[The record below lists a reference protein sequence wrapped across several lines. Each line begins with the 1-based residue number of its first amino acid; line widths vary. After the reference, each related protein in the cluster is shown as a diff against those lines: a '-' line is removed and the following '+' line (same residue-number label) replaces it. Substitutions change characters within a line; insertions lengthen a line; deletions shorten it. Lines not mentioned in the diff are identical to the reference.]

1 MPQSTA
7 MATPVT
13 APAPPPTLEAAITSE
28 AEATAA
34 LIAIRRLMGELC
46 DIVEEETAL
55 VRAGHLTAAA
65 KVAERKSELA
75 GAFMARA
82 VRVQASVRYLSRT
95 TPQLFD
101 ELRRQHEEFRAKLQ
115 INLTVLATARAV
127 SEGILRGVSN
137 ELARRS
143 TVSTYGASGRREDP
157 AGRAVIPI
165 AMSRRL

>member
-7 MATPVT
+7 TATP
-13 APAPPPTLEAAITSE
+13 PAPPPAPESPIASE
-28 AEATAA
+28 AEAAA
-34 LIAIRRLMGELC
+34 VLIDIRRLMGELC

-82 VRVQASVRYLSRT
+82 MRVQASVRYLSRA

-101 ELRRQHEEFRAKLQ
+101 ELRHQHEEFRAKLQ

-143 TVSTYGASGRREDP
+143 TVSTYGASGRRGEP
-157 AGRAVIPI
+157 AGRGAIPI
-165 AMSRRL
+165 AVSRRL